1 MEFIPNH
8 APAVVIGFLGTCLVL
23 GIAGLMMLYGWLTKR
38 SRRAWQALG
47 AAVVVGGFYVT
58 LLVGAAVT
66 SDERTLAPGEWKYFC
81 EIDCHLAYAVTNV
94 STTKTLG
101 PARRSPFTTSPASQD
116 EGQGAG
122 GPPEK
127 QVSTEGVFYVVTVK
141 TWFDERTTASWRPR
155 DLKLQPDPRLVAV
168 VDGYGNSYKPLQMTG
183 APLTQPLL
191 PGESYTTEFVFD
203 LPADRPNFRLLLTTD
218 DSVTW
223 VLIGHEG
230 SLFHKKVFF
239 ALLP

>member
-8 APAVVIGFLGTCLVL
+8 APAVTLGFLTTCAVL
-23 GIAGLMMLYGWLTKR
+23 GLAGLTLVYSWVLKR
-38 SRRAWQALG
+38 PRRVRLGGQALG

-101 PARRSPFTTSPASQD
+101 PP
-116 EGQGAG
+116 EGQ
-122 GPPEK
+122 
-127 QVSTEGVFYVVTVK
+127 VSAEGVYYAVTIK
-141 TWFDERTTASWRPR
+141 SWFDERTISRRRPR
-155 DLKLQPDPRLVAV
+155 ELMLQPGPRLVAV
-168 VDGYGNSYKPLQMTG
+168 VDGYGNSYAPIEVRG

-203 LPADRPNFRLLLTTD
+203 LPADRPNFRLLLTAD
-218 DSVTW
+218 VPVNW
-223 VLIGHEG
+223 FLIGHEA

-239 ALLP
+239 SLEPAS